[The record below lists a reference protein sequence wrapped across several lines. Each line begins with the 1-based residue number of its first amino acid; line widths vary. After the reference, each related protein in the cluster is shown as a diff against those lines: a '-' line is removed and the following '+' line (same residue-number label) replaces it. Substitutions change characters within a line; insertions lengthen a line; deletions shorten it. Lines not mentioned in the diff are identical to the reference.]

1 MAGVAGADQQR
12 HGRVLCLDGQAQP
25 ERLLLLLVAVVP
37 REVVRLG
44 SGEGFLRQGGQGR
57 PVRQRLLL
65 LSQVVVVM
73 EGVGIGEWCL
83 RGVVAELGW
92 GTTQVVYARAGARV
106 WREGMRRTRK

>member
-1 MAGVAGADQQR
+1 M
-12 HGRVLCLDGQAQP
+12 CLDGQAQP
-25 ERLLLLLVAVVP
+25 ERLLLLLVAVP

-57 PVRQRLLL
+57 PVRQWLLL

-73 EGVGIGEWCL
+73 EGGGIGELRL
-83 RGVVAELGW
+83 RGVVAERGW

-106 WREGMRRTRK
+106 WREGMRRTRR